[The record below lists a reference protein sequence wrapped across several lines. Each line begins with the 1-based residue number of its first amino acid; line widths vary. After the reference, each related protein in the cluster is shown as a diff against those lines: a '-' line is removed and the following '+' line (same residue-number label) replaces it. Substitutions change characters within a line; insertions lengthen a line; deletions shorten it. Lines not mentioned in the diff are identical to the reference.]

1 MTSFARGL
9 RGLWRRRR
17 WLFGAYLLYA
27 LFAIPRRTH
36 FQFVV
41 PACNL
46 RVAAETVGPSLRK
59 TPHIVLFGVFCALVL
74 LQFDRVDRRS
84 LAWSVV
90 ATTVLGAIIE
100 LEEGATRTGN
110 CRLTDLLP
118 DIIGA
123 VSVAAIS
130 GAVVLALRARR
141 GSQHRIRSN

>member
-1 MTSFARGL
+1 
-9 RGLWRRRR
+9 
-17 WLFGAYLLYA
+17 
-27 LFAIPRRTH
+27 
-36 FQFVV
+36 
-41 PACNL
+41 
-46 RVAAETVGPSLRK
+46 
-59 TPHIVLFGVFCALVL
+59 VLFGVFCALVL

-141 GSQHRIRSN
+141 GGERRR